1 MGKSTPS
8 PPPATD
14 PSKVAQAQGQANA
27 ETAISQ
33 AYLNNVNQNTPYG
46 NLNYKVTGQQ
56 RVGNNDVPIFTASQD
71 LSPAGQ
77 KLLDT
82 NMATTQ
88 GTADL
93 ARRYTDRIGDA
104 TSQPFSYDGLPGSPS
119 YSTSGMPGAPTYSTS
134 GAPGAPTYNEDYR
147 RQQLG
152 AIESRNQP
160 QMDRDRANLEQRL
173 ADQGIGLQDA
183 AYTSAMDKYQRGVND
198 FRLGA
203 DIQAGSSAAQ
213 QYSMEADT
221 RDRATREAGQQYD
234 YGAQSRDRAMREASQ
249 QYGFDANTRDRAI
262 QEMTNLRT
270 QPINEVSALMGT
282 GSGVQNPNFVSTPQ
296 TQVAPTDVIGA
307 YGQSAAQQQAA
318 YQEQM
323 KANNAATGGLFG
335 LGGTVLGAGLKYGL
349 PLLAGSDIRMK
360 ENIRHIGHT
369 NDGQRLYLFT
379 YKHDPTTP
387 HVGLMAQ
394 EVEKSRPDAV
404 VEIGGMKHVD
414 YAKALADA

>member
-1 MGKSTPS
+1 MGKPTPS

-27 ETAISQ
+27 ETAITQ
-33 AYLNNVNQNTPYG
+33 AYLNNVNQKTPYG
-46 NLNYKVTGQQ
+46 DLNYNVTGNAN
-56 RVGNNDVPIFTASQD
+56 VGGRDVPIFTAGQT
-71 LSPAGQ
+71 LTPAGQ

-88 GTADL
+88 NTADL
-93 ARRYTDRIGDA
+93 ARQYSSRIGDA
-104 TSQPFSYDGLPGSPS
+104 TAKPFNYDGLPA
-119 YSTSGMPGAPTYSTS
+119 APQ
-134 GAPGAPTYNEDYR
+134 YNEDYR
-147 RQQLG
+147 KQQLG
-152 AIESRNQP
+152 AIEARNQP

-203 DIQAGSSAAQ
+203 DVQAGNS
-213 QYSMEADT
+213 
-221 RDRATREAGQQYD
+221 
-234 YGAQSRDRAMREASQ
+234 ASQ
-249 QYGFDANTRDRAI
+249 QYGLEANTRDRAI

-307 YGQSAAQQQAA
+307 YGQSAAQQQAQ
-318 YQEQM
+318 YQQQM
-323 KANNAATGGLFG
+323 SQQNAMSGGLFG
-335 LGGTVLGAGLKYGL
+335 LGGTVLGAGMKYGL

-369 NDGQRLYLFT
+369 HDGQRLYFFT

-394 EVEKSRPDAV
+394 EVEKIRPDAV
-404 VEIGGMKHVD
+404 VEIDGMKHVD